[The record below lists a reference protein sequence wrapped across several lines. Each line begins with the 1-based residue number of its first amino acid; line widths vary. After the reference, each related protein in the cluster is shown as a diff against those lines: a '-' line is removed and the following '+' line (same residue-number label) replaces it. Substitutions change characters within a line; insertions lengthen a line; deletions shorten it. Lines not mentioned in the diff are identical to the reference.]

1 MLKGT
6 LERQSR
12 NRKTNVLKK
21 KNDNLSWG
29 KKRKGGKRQRDQQTE
44 KKMKSFHL
52 RWASHLPN
60 MGTVFAS
67 LYQVINFKIFPNTY
81 RILSESILSFV
92 YIIESLVV
100 EIRNV
105 VEYKAH
111 IWLEQEWQYLSTVP
125 RWVVSIIVFSFVV
138 FIFLPCL
145 FLSGHTLSSLRNLL
159 IN

>member
-67 LYQVINFKIFPNTY
+67 LYQVINFKILQNPFREY
-81 RILSESILSFV
+81 FV
-92 YIIESLVV
+92 LCIIESLVV

-145 FLSGHTLSSLRNLL
+145 FLSGHTLSSLRNML